1 LVNRLK
7 QSERAASSISE
18 EASITA
24 LNCMAFLASDG
35 ERLQRFCGLSGMLEN
50 DLMAN
55 LPVLEFQGFVLDYI
69 LGDETLLLEF
79 AAAEQLKPEKIVALR
94 RKLPGFAE

>member
-1 LVNRLK
+1 M
-7 QSERAASSISE
+7 
-18 EASITA
+18 
-24 LNCMAFLASDG
+24 NCMAFLASDG
-35 ERLQRFCGLSGMLEN
+35 ERLQRFCSLSGMLEN

-79 AAAEQLKPEKIVALR
+79 ATAEKLKPEKIVALR